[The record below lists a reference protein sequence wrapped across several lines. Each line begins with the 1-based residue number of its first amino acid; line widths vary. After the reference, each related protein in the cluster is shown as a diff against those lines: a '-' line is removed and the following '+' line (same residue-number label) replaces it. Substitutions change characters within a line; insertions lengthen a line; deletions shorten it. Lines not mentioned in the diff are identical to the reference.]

1 MCFKRHRIIL
11 NILRHSK
18 SARVLIST
26 VLLTLTFGLYASISA
41 AQVEIV
47 DRRPPQNDSSSS
59 IQTDNAGS
67 SKVNVDSTQLTEM
80 FYQIQV
86 LQQEVMELRGKV
98 QEQEHHLKQLKQQ
111 RLDDYVDLDR
121 RLGNAV
127 SSTASHNSGL
137 KPTSTSSEDTQTNTQ
152 DTEVITSS
160 ASPSEEIASY
170 REAIDLVLKKKDY
183 DKAATSFS
191 NHLLEFPGG
200 RYSGNAQ
207 YWLGEIYL
215 QKNDLDGAKTWF
227 SDLLSSSPN
236 HTKALDAKFKLGK
249 VYNLLGEKDKAL
261 ELAKEVSNADGST
274 ASLAKDYLKKH
285 FSS

>member
-1 MCFKRHRIIL
+1 MSFKHKSVNL
-11 NILRHSK
+11 DILRSSK
-18 SARVLIST
+18 NLRVLIPAAFIAI
-26 VLLTLTFGLYASISA
+26 TFFSYASLSA

-47 DRRPPQNDSSSS
+47 DRQPPKNDNSSSAQAVNS
-59 IQTDNAGS
+59 GS
-67 SKVNVDSTQLTEM
+67 STVNVDSSQLTEM

-121 RLGNAV
+121 RLGNA
-127 SSTASHNSGL
+127 
-137 KPTSTSSEDTQTNTQ
+137 TSSVASRNSSVESPTNRPSGNTDTSEA
-152 DTEVITSS
+152 EVVTSS
-160 ASPSEEIASY
+160 ASPGEEIASY

-261 ELAKEVSNADGST
+261 ALLKEVSNADGST